1 VSSFIYHSFISHKY
15 LPLTRN
21 GKFTILPL
29 TEVGFL
35 SAIAKMLETSLGG
48 LSIIGIFGGQFNRR
62 LYVQGYLKLKSKKVT
77 MIQQKEASE
86 TYNERRG
93 L

>member
-1 VSSFIYHSFISHKY
+1 MF
-15 LPLTRN
+15 
-21 GKFTILPL
+21 
-29 TEVGFL
+29 
-35 SAIAKMLETSLGG
+35 ETSLGG
-48 LSIIGIFGGQFNRR
+48 SSIIDIFGGQSNRW
-62 LYVQGYLKLKSKKVT
+62 LDVQGYHKLKSKKVT